1 MRGKKEQG
9 KNNVNFFFDIY
20 SLRNFEMGG
29 GGSLAGCGHPSV
41 LLLACSLNTID
52 FQHEGKFVYS
62 TQKIIIISIILFLP
76 PHTLSLFFSPELAK
90 LCFFPLFG
98 SAALLLL
105 LLLRTFV
112 RFIFS
117 TPFALHFLMDFQ
129 CRMFQGSVWRDWLA
143 ETQVFS
149 LSPFLPISLTI
160 IRWAFR
166 FGLLCSLN
174 LLVYIA
180 VHS

>member
-76 PHTLSLFFSPELAK
+76 PHTLSLS
-90 LCFFPLFG
+90 
-98 SAALLLL
+98 SSSLLN
-105 LLLRTFV
+105 
-112 RFIFS
+112 
-117 TPFALHFLMDFQ
+117 
-129 CRMFQGSVWRDWLA
+129 WRNS
-143 ETQVFS
+143 VFS
-149 LSPFLPISLTI
+149 LSLSLVVLLAAAAAAPYVRSFYI
-160 IRWAFR
+160 LHAFCFAFSDGFSMQDVPR
-166 FGLLCSLN
+166 LRLERLAG
-174 LLVYIA
+174 
-180 VHS
+180 